1 METFPYKLF
10 SKYDNI
16 NDNSASQ
23 QQSDHRQSSPGS
35 LDSNVNRIAKS
46 IAKSIANT
54 IIRSAENTERQVQ
67 SDHRQSSDIK
77 LPQVPKEVILFGA
90 VIISKVLLFWAYKK
104 AQDNG
109 LEIMDL

>member
-10 SKYDNI
+10 SKYDNM
-16 NDNSASQ
+16 NDNSGQQ
-23 QQSDHRQSSPGS
+23 QQSDHRQSSSGS
-35 LDSNVNRIAKS
+35 LDSNVNR

-54 IIRSAENTERQVQ
+54 IIRSAENTERHGQN
-67 SDHRQSSDIK
+67 DHRQSSDIK

-109 LEIMDL
+109 LEIIDL